1 MPFKGRV
8 FPFDLSGL
16 GGPAPNS
23 SPLGIGACGADAKAL
38 RLFPDKGRFVDY
50 DTGLKPWDDNFK
62 NDLNLILG
70 VFRSSNKRETLL

>member
-1 MPFKGRV
+1 MPFKGRL

-16 GGPAPNS
+16 GGPAP
-23 SPLGIGACGADAKAL
+23 CGADAKAL